1 MDAFFAML
9 PASSIGDPDGI
20 VFETLDD
27 GGRPSVAILVGP
39 VAERAFRGMRRAVA
53 AMAAAGNNLIVD
65 DVMLRAEMTEYE
77 ALLAGFTVHRV
88 GVFASLEVLE
98 ERERRRGD
106 RLIGLARWQLD
117 RVHKGA
123 AYDLELD
130 TTSTSPADCARRI
143 KERFGL

>member
-39 VAERAFRGMRRAVA
+39 VAERAFRGMRCAVA

-88 GVFASLEVLE
+88 GVFTSLEVLE